1 MKILVRRS
9 RSTFYLNQSG
19 NWGSRPD
26 AQEFPDL
33 RTAGLAARRHTDADV
48 VISYEQP
55 ECELALN
62 PVYCAPRIP
71 PRLQPGGLTSI
82 RA

>member
-1 MKILVRRS
+1 MKIFVRQS
-9 RSTFYLNQSG
+9 GSSFYLDKSG
-19 NWGSRPD
+19 NWVVKPE
-26 AQEFPDL
+26 ALEFPDL
-33 RTAGLAARRHTDADV
+33 QTAGRAARPLADADV

-71 PRLQPGGLTSI
+71 TS
-82 RA
+82 RQAAA